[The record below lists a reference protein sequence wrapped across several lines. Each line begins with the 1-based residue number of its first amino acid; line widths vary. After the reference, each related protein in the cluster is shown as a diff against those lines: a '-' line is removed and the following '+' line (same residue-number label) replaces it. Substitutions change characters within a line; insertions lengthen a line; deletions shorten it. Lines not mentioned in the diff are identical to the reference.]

1 MLACAL
7 IRTTAC
13 PIIVQIPAL
22 KYSKKLR
29 LTDNSSIFSAEL
41 VAILEALRF
50 LIIKPPMSCVIFSDS
65 LSALQS
71 LEAYDDMTPVHH
83 EIRYCLY
90 QLYSL
95 GIPITICWIPSHV
108 GVPGNE
114 KVDRLAKEALSHM
127 EVDFPLKPSIH
138 DLNKFLEEL
147 ILNEWQTK
155 WESDT
160 KGRSYYKIQPKT
172 SFKVKYSDIHKE
184 KQTAITRLRLGKC
197 RLNDVLF
204 LLHQRDNDLC
214 DFCYIKE
221 NVSHFLLDC
230 IDFQHLQ
237 QPIIDKF
244 LHEGR
249 LVSVEALLGEDKW
262 YDDIWN
268 YVKLSGKNI

>member
-1 MLACAL
+1 MKLDIACTSYIARVFQLQYAGFQVMLVSLVMRRL
-7 IRTTAC
+7 IVWPKKPYHILRSTF
-13 PIIVQIPAL
+13 L
-22 KYSKKLR
+22 LSK
-29 LTDNSSIFSAEL
+29 E
-41 VAILEALRF
+41 
-50 LIIKPPMSCVIFSDS
+50 
-65 LSALQS
+65 
-71 LEAYDDMTPVHH
+71 
-83 EIRYCLY
+83 
-90 QLYSL
+90 
-95 GIPITICWIPSHV
+95 
-108 GVPGNE
+108 
-114 KVDRLAKEALSHM
+114 
-127 EVDFPLKPSIH
+127 SIH
-138 DLNKFLEEL
+138 DLNKFLEEF

-160 KGRSYYKIQPKT
+160 KGRSYYKVQPKT

-214 DFCYIKE
+214 DFCYIQE

-249 LVSVEALLGEDKW
+249 LVSVEALLSEEKW
-262 YDDIWN
+262 CDDIWN